1 MRAAGR
7 SLVRRTAWLLV
18 GAAIGLAAI
27 LLLGGLAQVVGSPTG
42 RWTWLV
48 TALCLLPAL
57 AIGLVPGVRELE
69 VTAARAM
76 LGVSAHLVV
85 PHRPTAEHRVRT
97 VAMATFHLVSGLLAA
112 VLLVGL
118 LPGIVVLVAASLR
131 GRATVLAGA
140 EVPAAPAGAAVGLGL
155 LAAAGCLLGA
165 AALGRLAAAVAPR
178 LLGPSARDRLEVAL
192 ARLEAEAE
200 HARLARELHD
210 GIGHALTIIGL
221 QAAAGRRTLDRAP
234 DRSGVALGRIEQAAR
249 QALTELD
256 AMLALLR
263 TGEVDR
269 GPAPDLTQL
278 PALVETYRSARMAL
292 STEMDSA
299 WSAPR
304 LVSTTA
310 YRIVA
315 EGLTNASR
323 YAGPGRW
330 TSGSGTLRVS

>member
-1 MRAAGR
+1 M
-7 SLVRRTAWLLV
+7 
-18 GAAIGLAAI
+18 
-27 LLLGGLAQVVGSPTG
+27 
-42 RWTWLV
+42 
-48 TALCLLPAL
+48 
-57 AIGLVPGVRELE
+57 
-69 VTAARAM
+69 
-76 LGVSAHLVV
+76 
-85 PHRPTAEHRVRT
+85 
-97 VAMATFHLVSGLLAA
+97 
-112 VLLVGL
+112 
-118 LPGIVVLVAASLR
+118 
-131 GRATVLAGA
+131 
-140 EVPAAPAGAAVGLGL
+140 
-155 LAAAGCLLGA
+155 
-165 AALGRLAAAVAPR
+165 
-178 LLGPSARDRLEVAL
+178 AL

-278 PALVETYRSARMAL
+278 PALVETYRSAGMAL

-330 TSGSGTLRVS
+330 TSGSGTLRVQLTVVVESPLATPGPPGTPVRRPGRGLVGVTERVALFGGRVEAGPVERRWVLRAEIPTGTARA

>member
-1 MRAAGR
+1 M
-7 SLVRRTAWLLV
+7 
-18 GAAIGLAAI
+18 
-27 LLLGGLAQVVGSPTG
+27 
-42 RWTWLV
+42 
-48 TALCLLPAL
+48 
-57 AIGLVPGVRELE
+57 
-69 VTAARAM
+69 
-76 LGVSAHLVV
+76 
-85 PHRPTAEHRVRT
+85 
-97 VAMATFHLVSGLLAA
+97 
-112 VLLVGL
+112 
-118 LPGIVVLVAASLR
+118 LVAASLR

-140 EVPAAPAGAAVGLGL
+140 EVPAVPAGAAVGLGL

-278 PALVETYRSARMAL
+278 PALVETYRSAGMEL
-292 STEMDSA
+292 STEMDRG

-323 YAGPGRW
+323 YAGAGPVDLRVRHAPGQLTVVVESPLATPGPPGPPVRRPGRGLVGVTERVALFGGRVEAGPVERRW
-330 TSGSGTLRVS
+330 VLRAEIPTGTARA